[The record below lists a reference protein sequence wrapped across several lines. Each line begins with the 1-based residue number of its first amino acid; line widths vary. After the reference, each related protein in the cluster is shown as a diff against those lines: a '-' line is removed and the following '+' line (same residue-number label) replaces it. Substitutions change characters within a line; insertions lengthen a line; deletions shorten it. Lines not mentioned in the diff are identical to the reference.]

1 MFMKNWFNR
10 LNNEYKLFLIIG
22 LYVAT
27 VLFALLSQYSAFF
40 SFFCVA
46 CLVFAIIFTVFYS
59 KYKKSNTSQK
69 THHKFTAPA
78 SVPSNSG
85 NPIEQQKKLIEVNH
99 RFPKIDGGFYLRWQ
113 YRENIPYVQNLDK
126 IKLGDSDMELVPEP
140 DNQYDKN
147 AVALYKGEY
156 KLGYFY
162 KGQTQEMI
170 LSYIDRNDYRIETV
184 VCLLDDENNKLAV
197 QIAFY
202 RNLDAVQLEIL
213 TVPLVK
219 ITKKKDV
226 LGSSRYENLS
236 FCNVDDLC
244 EVSENDDGGYTV
256 TNKYGEEIG
265 DLPATT
271 AKKIDNNCCEIMY
284 AKIVDIEESE
294 NNTYKVMISIFYQ

>member
-1 MFMKNWFNR
+1 MKNWFNR
-10 LNNEYKLFLIIG
+10 LNNEYKLLLIIG

-27 VLFALLSQYSAFF
+27 VLFALLNQYSAFF

-69 THHKFTAPA
+69 THHNFTAPA
-78 SVPSNSG
+78 SVPSNSD
-85 NPIEQQKKLIEVNH
+85 NPIVQQKKPIEANH
-99 RFPKIDGGFYLRWQ
+99 LFPKIDGGFYLRWQ
-113 YRENIPYVQNLDK
+113 YKENIHYAQNLDK

-202 RNLDAVQLEIL
+202 RNLDAVQLETL

-219 ITKKKDV
+219 ITKKSEDW
-226 LGSSRYENLS
+226 GSSRYDNVS
-236 FCNVDDLC
+236 MVYVDDYV
-244 EVSENDDGGYTV
+244 EITENDDGGYTV
-256 TNKYGEEIG
+256 CDEYGNELGELNANTAEKVEEFFDDI
-265 DLPATT
+265 
-271 AKKIDNNCCEIMY
+271 IY
-284 AKIVDIEESE
+284 AKIADIKETE
-294 NNTYKVMISIFYQ
+294 NDTFKVSISIFYR